1 MLSSPQELS
10 EVLGILYD
18 AAADPSLWGPFIERL
33 ARRTGATSAALV
45 MHDFAR
51 AFCSVASSWELNPEL
66 NRLYEEHYHT
76 LDVWA
81 QRGSAHPEF
90 VCHSRS
96 ICPLSELKTTE
107 IYNELL
113 VPSGIEHAMFA
124 FPENGKS
131 RLFGVSLY
139 RDRSRPE
146 FTESDLQILHFL
158 APHLHR
164 VFKLHIR
171 FSELKACSSG
181 FENALDM
188 VPSGIALLSLDGQIV
203 FMNRSATALVAERD
217 GLLSTSNGFRAE
229 QKTESELLTKAIWQA
244 TSTSNGR
251 STSVGGALFISRRTR
266 PPLQVLISPIRPS
279 TVQLSQRIGVVVFI
293 NDPCRTQRPADT
305 LLRTLYGLTRAEC
318 RVALLLSDGRSPRE
332 IAETIG
338 VTENTVRSQI
348 KSIYNKTGVKR
359 QSELIR
365 LLVSQSWPSS
375 QGGAIP

>member
-113 VPSGIEHAMFA
+113 VPSGINMQC
-124 FPENGKS
+124 S
-131 RLFGVSLY
+131 
-139 RDRSRPE
+139 
-146 FTESDLQILHFL
+146 HF
-158 APHLHR
+158 R
-164 VFKLHIR
+164 
-171 FSELKACSSG
+171 
-181 FENALDM
+181 
-188 VPSGIALLSLDGQIV
+188 
-203 FMNRSATALVAERD
+203 
-217 GLLSTSNGFRAE
+217 
-229 QKTESELLTKAIWQA
+229 
-244 TSTSNGR
+244 
-251 STSVGGALFISRRTR
+251 
-266 PPLQVLISPIRPS
+266 
-279 TVQLSQRIGVVVFI
+279 
-293 NDPCRTQRPADT
+293 
-305 LLRTLYGLTRAEC
+305 
-318 RVALLLSDGRSPRE
+318 
-332 IAETIG
+332 
-338 VTENTVRSQI
+338 
-348 KSIYNKTGVKR
+348 KTGNR
-359 QSELIR
+359 DCLGSAFTAIAR
-365 LLVSQSWPSS
+365 ARSS
-375 QGGAIP
+375 RN